1 MLDKT
6 ADKAELLS
14 VGDVTGLLGISRTSV
29 QKMVD
34 SGLLR
39 AMRTAGGHR
48 RILRSSVLAVLGA
61 QPMLL
66 TGAGSGALHGH
77 ANKAPILTA
86 LIVEDNATT
95 TLSYRKAIKRSQ
107 FSFHCEFATD
117 GMEALLKIE
126 RLRPDVLVTDLQM
139 EPFDGFR
146 LISAVQRD
154 AQLAQI
160 GQVVVT
166 GLDDEEIERRG
177 GVPPGV
183 LLYKKPV
190 PWDRLIGYLEAHAQG
205 RMQRVEQA
213 AQARSVPSMVKD
225 GVA

>member
-6 ADKAELLS
+6 VDKAELLS

-34 SGLLR
+34 NGLLR

-48 RILRSSVLAVLGA
+48 RILRSSVLAVLDA
-61 QPMLL
+61 EPMLL
-66 TGAGSGALHGH
+66 GGNGPAL
-77 ANKAPILTA
+77 ARAERPPILTV
-86 LIVEDNATT
+86 LVVEDNATT

-107 FSFHCEFATD
+107 IPFHCEFATD

-139 EPFDGFR
+139 QPFDGFR

-154 AQLAQI
+154 AQLAQM
-160 GQVVVT
+160 GLVVVT

-205 RMQRVEQA
+205 RMQRTERGMEA
-213 AQARSVPSMVKD
+213 HRAPAKLKD
-225 GVA
+225 KVG

>member
-34 SGLLR
+34 TGLLR
-39 AMRTAGGHR
+39 AMRTIGGHR

-61 QPMLL
+61 QPMLH
-66 TGAGSGALHGH
+66 TGPGALYTL
-77 ANKAPILTA
+77 AEKPPALTV

-107 FSFHCEFATD
+107 FAFHCEFATD

-213 AQARSVPSMVKD
+213 AQARSVPAMVKD